1 MRAESL
7 NNSIFSF
14 KIDDNNISEK
24 QITNYNDVNEI
35 LSQNKD
41 NKMKILYLNKTNIH
55 KILYDA
61 EETIKI
67 SSEMM
72 NNDLSNFFYL
82 ILLIEDN
89 PNIINYEYPL
99 DLIRKINNKI
109 KNGDSSIFI
118 KILKY
123 KIIIELIKNYKGTDN
138 YEKEQNE
145 ELEKIEKDNRN
156 SIELQILKE
165 LEIENIKKMA
175 IDEIY
180 ISIIIMLIK
189 TINNYEYTINI
200 IKDLYF
206 ENIDLTILM
215 VDKLSDALNNKEIVN
230 KYKILEK
237 KDFEFNEEII
247 NFYYILFKYILKKS
261 TYLNNIN
268 IFRKE

>member
-24 QITNYNDVNEI
+24 QITNYNDINEI

-67 SSEMM
+67 TSEMM

-156 SIELQILKE
+156 SIEFFFYYFIFIFFYFFFFLLQQSPLKE
-165 LEIENIKKMA
+165 APLAKATNNKQGKIS
-175 IDEIY
+175 IDE
-180 ISIIIMLIK
+180 SQRQQVKLLI
-189 TINNYEYTINI
+189 
-200 IKDLYF
+200 F
-206 ENIDLTILM
+206 
-215 VDKLSDALNNKEIVN
+215 
-230 KYKILEK
+230 
-237 KDFEFNEEII
+237 FFNSS
-247 NFYYILFKYILKKS
+247 FYILLTKW
-261 TYLNNIN
+261 TN
-268 IFRKE
+268 